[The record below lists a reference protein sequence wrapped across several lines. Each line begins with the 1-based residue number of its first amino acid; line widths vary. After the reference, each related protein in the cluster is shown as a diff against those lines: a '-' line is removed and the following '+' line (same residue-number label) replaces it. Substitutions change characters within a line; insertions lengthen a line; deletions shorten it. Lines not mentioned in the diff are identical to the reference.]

1 MKDLNKN
8 ELLELNGGGFAYDI
22 GCTWRYIGHFT
33 YGYFASGGPINPG
46 AVGVGYAVAEA
57 TKCP

>member
-1 MKDLNKN
+1 MKDLNKK
-8 ELLELNGGGFAYDI
+8 ELKELNGEGFAYDI

-33 YGYFASGGPINPG
+33 YGYLSSGGPFSFG
-46 AVGVGYAVAEA
+46 AVVVGSSVAEA